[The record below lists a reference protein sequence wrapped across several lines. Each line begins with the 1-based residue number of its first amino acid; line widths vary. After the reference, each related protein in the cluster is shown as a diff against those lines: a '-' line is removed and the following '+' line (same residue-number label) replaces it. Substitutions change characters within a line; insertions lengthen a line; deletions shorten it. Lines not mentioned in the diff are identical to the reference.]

1 MLSFDTGSSYVV
13 KLYKWTKWEV
23 AALQYKRTGSGW
35 TLLQT
40 QMVKE
45 AKGGKK
51 KIDFLFLVFT
61 GRGEKNH
68 PSRQKKGAR
77 WLVWKVGLCT
87 DESASFLE

>member
-1 MLSFDTGSSYVV
+1 MFSFDTGSSCVV

-23 AALQYKRTGSGW
+23 AALQHKRTGSDW

-51 KIDFLFLVFT
+51 KIDFLFPVFT
-61 GRGEKNH
+61 GRGEKNI
-68 PSRQKKGAR
+68 P
-77 WLVWKVGLCT
+77 T
-87 DESASFLE
+87 DEKGSKMACVESGSLH

>member
-1 MLSFDTGSSYVV
+1 MFLFDTVSSYVV

-35 TLLQT
+35 TSLQT

-45 AKGGKK
+45 AEGGKK

-61 GRGEKNH
+61 GRGEKSI
-68 PSRQKKGAR
+68 PSDKKGSKMAC
-77 WLVWKVGLCT
+77 V
-87 DESASFLE
+87 ESGSLH

>member
-1 MLSFDTGSSYVV
+1 MFSFDTGSSYVV

-61 GRGEKNH
+61 GRGEKK
-68 PSRQKKGAR
+68 SSLQTKKGSKMAC
-77 WLVWKVGLCT
+77 V
-87 DESASFLE
+87 ESGSLH